1 MKKYRY
7 LHTEIGLLEIVE
19 HEGNLIGLNFVK
31 YVTHPQDSSM
41 VLQEAIWQLEAYFE
55 GKRKTFNLPL
65 KFDCSDFYKEVYTA
79 LINTKYGSTIS
90 YKELA
95 TLVNKPDAAIA
106 IGTAMANNPFP
117 IIVPCHRVIKSDG
130 SLGEYTGGKGV
141 KTKEWLIEHERGV
154 LK

>member
-19 HEGNLIGLNFVK
+19 HEGALIGVNFAK
-31 YVTHPQDSSM
+31 YVTHPEDGSM
-41 VLQEAIWQLEAYFE
+41 VLQEAIWQLEAYFD
-55 GKRKTFNLPL
+55 GKRKYFNLPIR
-65 KFDCSDFYKEVYTA
+65 FDCSEFYKEVYKA
-79 LINTKYGSTIS
+79 LMDTKYGSTIS

-95 TLVNKPDAAIA
+95 MLVNRPDASRA
-106 IGTAMANNPFP
+106 IGMAMANNPFP

-130 SLGEYTGGKGV
+130 TLGEYTGGKGI
-141 KTKEWLIEHERGV
+141 KTKEWLIEHERGI